1 MEVHKIIPD
10 ILYHY
15 THLENLQNIIRK
27 GDEGTELVFWLTH
40 FRQLND
46 AAEGAALDKTISDLC
61 PEWGI
66 NPIPDMY
73 VLSLCGSKE
82 NLPLWKEYAN
92 DAKGIAIALDS
103 NIILNNTADFQREI
117 VKCEYGET
125 ENLNSIRQCIK
136 DLDKYVE
143 SDEGKARIDN
153 MFNYERYPELRNY
166 PHKRWILK
174 MGEIKKFFKPLLAF
188 KAPCYYYED
197 EYRLTVDGFYADRI
211 KYYVKD
217 NRLIEYREY
226 HIDIKAFKGI
236 YIGSNNTEE
245 TVEFI
250 RRFVRSLG
258 LNQDIEVMRI
268 NLPYRTY

>member
-1 MEVHKIIPD
+1 MSKEIPD

-15 THLENLQNIIRK
+15 TRLENLLNIIR
-27 GDEGTELVFWLTH
+27 EGKEGPELVFWMTH

-46 AAEGAALDKTISDLC
+46 AAEGETLNNVIADLC

-117 VKCEYGET
+117 VKCEYGGT
-125 ENLNSIRQCIK
+125 ENLNAIRQSIK
-136 DLDKYVE
+136 ELDKYVE
-143 SDEGKARIDN
+143 SDEGKARIDK

-166 PHKRWILK
+166 PHKKWILK

-188 KAPCYYYED
+188 KTPCYYYED
-197 EYRLTVDGFYADRI
+197 EYRLTVDGFNAERI
-211 KYYVKD
+211 KYHIKSDRV
-217 NRLIEYREY
+217 IEYREY
-226 HIDIKAFKGI
+226 HIDIKALKGI
-236 YIGSNNTEE
+236 YIGSNNTDE
-245 TVEFI
+245 TADYTRRFI
-250 RRFVRSLG
+250 RNLELEQNVIVERV
-258 LNQDIEVMRI
+258 D
-268 NLPYRTY
+268 LPYRTY

>member
-1 MEVHKIIPD
+1 MENKEIPD

-15 THLENLQNIIRK
+15 TLLENLQNIIRAGK
-27 GDEGTELVFWLTH
+27 TGAELVFWLTH

-46 AAEGAALDKTISDLC
+46 AEEGAALDKTIADLC

-92 DAKGIAIALDS
+92 DAKGIVIALDS
-103 NIILNNTADFQREI
+103 NIIINNTLDFRKEI

-125 ENLNSIRQCIK
+125 ENLKAIRQSIK
-136 DLDKYVE
+136 DLDKYIE
-143 SDEGKARIDN
+143 SDEGKVRIEN
-153 MFNYERYPELRNY
+153 MFNYERYPELRNN

-174 MGEIKKFFKPLLAF
+174 MGEIRKYFKPLLAF

-197 EYRLTVDGFYADRI
+197 EYRLTVDGYNAERI
-211 KYYVKD
+211 KYHVKD
-217 NRLIEYREY
+217 DRLIEYREY
-226 HIDIKAFKGI
+226 HIDIKALKGI

-245 TVEFI
+245 TTEYVRRYIMNLALKQNIDVE
-250 RRFVRSLG
+250 
-258 LNQDIEVMRI
+258 RI
-268 NLPYRTY
+268 KLPYRTY